1 MRDVTAEVFLGPAP
15 SKAHVWGSGAATMWQ
30 GLFEGSLDPNMFPTS
45 PLPAYTQ
52 LNSVLEV
59 LCKTR
64 GFIPIMVSHHRDSR
78 VNWPCIILDVS
89 EGQTSQFTLE
99 PQHFRSI
106 LSPDTW
112 QR

>member
-45 PLPAYTQ
+45 RLPAYTQ

-59 LCKTR
+59 LCKTIV
-64 GFIPIMVSHHRDSR
+64 IPV
-78 VNWPCIILDVS
+78 
-89 EGQTSQFTLE
+89 
-99 PQHFRSI
+99 
-106 LSPDTW
+106 
-112 QR
+112 